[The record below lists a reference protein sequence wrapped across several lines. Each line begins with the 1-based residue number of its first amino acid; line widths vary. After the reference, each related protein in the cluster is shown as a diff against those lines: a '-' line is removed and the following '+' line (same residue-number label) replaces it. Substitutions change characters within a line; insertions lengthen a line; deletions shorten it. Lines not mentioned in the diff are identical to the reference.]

1 MTRQTLPLQGKTVLV
16 PRGKEQAKSF
26 SDLVNSYGGIPVEIP
41 LIAFKPLKE
50 TKEIVERL
58 NQLHLYDWIIFT
70 SDITVETFLEFSDH
84 IRKSKL
90 PRIAAIGRKTAGCLT
105 QAGFNVDFIPNEY
118 VAEGFV
124 KEFLSLIEPG
134 IKILIPKGNLA
145 RDYICTTLTEKG
157 AFVDEIIIYETFFP
171 EESREQLIERISANN
186 LDILPF
192 TSPSTV
198 DHFMKVIRENNLVQK
213 LDECI
218 ISCIGPVTKARIES
232 YGFKIHCE
240 PRIYTVDHMIK
251 SIIEYLIVE
260 DK

>member
-1 MTRQTLPLQGKTVLV
+1 MTASTLPLQGKTVLV

-41 LIAFKPLKE
+41 LIAFKPVKE
-50 TKEIVERL
+50 TKEIVEKL
-58 NQLHLYDWIIFT
+58 NQVHLYDWIIFT
-70 SDITVETFLEFSDH
+70 SDVTVETFLAFSDH

-90 PRIAAIGRKTAGCLT
+90 PRIAAIGSKTASCLT
-105 QAGFNVDFIPNEY
+105 QAGFKVDFIPKEY

-124 KEFLSLIEPG
+124 EEFLSLIEPG
-134 IKILIPKGNLA
+134 IKIFIPKGSLA
-145 RDYICTTLTEKG
+145 RDYICTALTEKG

-171 EESREQLIERISANN
+171 EESREQLIEGISANK

-198 DHFMKVIRENNLVQK
+198 DHFMKIVRENNLVQK

-232 YGFKIHCE
+232 YGLKIHCE

-251 SIIEYLIVE
+251 SIIEYLNME